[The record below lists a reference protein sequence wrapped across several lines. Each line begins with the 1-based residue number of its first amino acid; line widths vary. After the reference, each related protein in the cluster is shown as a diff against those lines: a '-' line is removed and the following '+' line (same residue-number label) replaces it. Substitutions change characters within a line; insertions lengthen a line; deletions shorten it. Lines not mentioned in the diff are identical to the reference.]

1 MDKKKIKALIIVG
14 VLVTVI
20 ITITFSIPFI
30 KFIKDPIK
38 LRNLL
43 ESYGL
48 FAPLMY
54 ILLTMIQVL
63 IPFIPGEPFELLGGY
78 MFGTIKGTIL
88 CLLSGSIASILI
100 IVLVKKYGTKL
111 IEIFFDPKEHQK
123 TKHLQS
129 KKAFIIYALLFI
141 IPGTPKDLLCYIGGL
156 SNFDII
162 PLIIVTTIGRLPGI
176 VTSTVTGGS
185 IGDKKY
191 ILAIIVYGITIIIS
205 AIGLYVYKRNVEKR
219 F

>member
-14 VLVTVI
+14 VLVTII

-48 FAPLMY
+48 FTPLMY

-63 IPFIPGEPFELLGGY
+63 IPFIPGEPFELLAGY
-78 MFGTIKGTIL
+78 MFGTVKGTIL
-88 CLLSGSIASILI
+88 CLLSGSLASILI
-100 IVLVKKYGTKL
+100 IVLVKKYGIKL
-111 IEIFFDPKEHQK
+111 IEVFFNPKEHQK
-123 TKHLQS
+123 TKYLQS

-156 SNFDII
+156 SDFDIV
-162 PLIIVTTIGRLPGI
+162 PLIIVTTIGRFPGI
-176 VTSTVTGGS
+176 VTSTITGGS

-191 ILAIIVYGITIIIS
+191 LLAIIVYGITIIIS
-205 AIGLYVYKRNVEKR
+205 AVGIYIYKKTLNSK
-219 F
+219 